1 MTTSHLKS
9 IDAETLKQLSPAI
22 REAWR
27 TDNLK
32 VFLAMLIKDSLKQ
45 GINYHVVIA
54 SGVVLTW
61 EWLGDYLK
69 KNHAATASVDVS
81 TELLE
86 SLMRESI
93 TLSLEIS

>member
-1 MTTSHLKS
+1 MTTPHLKS

-54 SGVVLTW
+54 SAVVLTL
-61 EWLGDYLK
+61 EWLNGYLE
-69 KNHAATASVDVS
+69 KNHQAAASVDYS

-86 SLMRESI
+86 SLVRESI
-93 TLSLEIS
+93 TLSLELS

>member
-1 MTTSHLKS
+1 MS
-9 IDAETLKQLSPAI
+9 AETLRQLAPSI
-22 REAWR
+22 RGAWR

-45 GINYHVVIA
+45 RINYHVVIA

-61 EWLGDYLK
+61 EWLNDYLET
-69 KNHAATASVDVS
+69 NHKAKASVDDC
-81 TELLE
+81 TELLQ

-93 TLSLEIS
+93 TLSLELS

>member
-1 MTTSHLKS
+1 MTTSHLQS
-9 IDAETLKQLSPAI
+9 IDAETLRQLTPAI

-61 EWLGDYLK
+61 EWLADYLK
-69 KNHAATASVDVS
+69 NHHAATASVEVS
-81 TELLE
+81 SELLQ
-86 SLMRESI
+86 SLMRDSI

>member
-1 MTTSHLKS
+1 MKKSQLKE
-9 IDAETLKQLSPAI
+9 IDVETHRQLAPSI

-45 GINYHVVIA
+45 GVNYRVVIA
-54 SGVVLTW
+54 SAVVLAL
-61 EWLGDYLK
+61 EWLNDYLE
-69 KNHAATASVDVS
+69 KNHQATATIDVS

-86 SLMRESI
+86 SLMRASI

>member
-1 MTTSHLKS
+1 MTTTNLKS
-9 IDAETLKQLSPAI
+9 IDAESLRQLAPSI

-45 GINYHVVIA
+45 GINYRVVIA
-54 SGVVLTW
+54 SAVVLTL
-61 EWLGDYLK
+61 EWLNGYLE
-69 KNHAATASVDVS
+69 KNHKAKASVDVS
-81 TELLE
+81 SELLE
-86 SLMRESI
+86 ALMRESI